1 MGTRGHQSR
10 DCSFLAAAKLYVP
23 HSIPHKLNFITLSYV
38 WGSQMKRLSP
48 LKAGGELGTVL
59 GANERAWAH
68 G

>member
-10 DCSFLAAAKLYVP
+10 DCSLLAAAKLFVP
-23 HSIPHKLNFITLSYV
+23 HSIPHKLNFITFAYV
-38 WGSQMKRLSP
+38 CSSQMKRVSP

-59 GANERAWAH
+59 GGKRASVGA